1 MRKIFK
7 YTLGVSDHQEIFP
20 PANAEFIN
28 VQMQNDKI
36 CLWALVDPNMQEK
49 AREIRVIGTGHPI
62 YDDSGKLAYIGT
74 VQMMNGELIWHI
86 FEDKE

>member
-7 YTLGVSDHQEIFP
+7 YPLSVNDHQEIHV
-20 PANAEFIN
+20 PACGEFIS
-28 VQMQNDKI
+28 VQVQNDVM
-36 CLWALVDPNMQEK
+36 CLWALVDEDK
-49 AREIRVIGTGHPI
+49 VEEAREIRVIGTGHPI
-62 YDDSGKLAYIGT
+62 YDDSGKLDYIDT

>member
-7 YTLGVSDHQEIFP
+7 YPLSVSDHQEIQV
-20 PANAEFIN
+20 PAGGEFIS
-28 VQMQNDKI
+28 VQVQNDVM
-36 CLWALVDPNMQEK
+36 CLWALVDEDKVQE

-62 YDDSGKLAYIGT
+62 YDDSGKLDYIGT
-74 VQMMNGELIWHI
+74 VQTMNGQLIWHI